1 MNADVF
7 KRKWTKFSTSVA
19 VECKEILL
27 KREAVEIA
35 KRELFENWDNSKLID
50 NEAIRSPQREIKWT
64 SLDTSYCEKWL
75 NAPAP
80 QTRRYRSLNISG
92 QFRKL
97 TTLKPLQ
104 EGVAASSTAKYNE
117 SIKDNFAK
125 QNLNP
130 FTFKGSTRLK
140 NYLKINLIKKIKNF

>member
-1 MNADVF
+1 MNADDF
-7 KRKWTKFSTSVA
+7 KTKWTKFSTSI
-19 VECKEILL
+19 EFQCKDILL
-27 KREAVEIA
+27 KREAIEIA
-35 KRELFENWDNSKLID
+35 KDELFENWDNSKLID

-64 SLDTSYCEKWL
+64 SLDPSYCGKWL

-80 QTRRYRSLNISG
+80 QTRRYRSLNLSG

-104 EGVAASSTAKYNE
+104 EGVSAYSEIKYNE

-125 QNLNP
+125 HKLNP
-130 FTFKGSTRLK
+130 FTFKGSTLLKKHLKLELITKLK
-140 NYLKINLIKKIKNF
+140 NF

>member
-1 MNADVF
+1 MNADIF
-7 KRKWTKFSTSVA
+7 KRKWTSFSNTI
-19 VECKEILL
+19 EGQCKEILL
-27 KREAVEIA
+27 KREAIEIA
-35 KRELFENWDNSKLID
+35 KDELFRNWDDSKLID

-64 SLDTSYCEKWL
+64 SLDPVYCGKWL

-80 QTRRYRSLNISG
+80 QTRRYRSLKISE

-104 EGVAASSTAKYNE
+104 EGVSAYSEVKYNE

-130 FTFKGSTRLK
+130 FTFKGSTLLKKHLKLELITKLK
-140 NYLKINLIKKIKNF
+140 NF

>member
-7 KRKWTKFSTSVA
+7 KRKWTSFSSTI
-19 VECKEILL
+19 EGQCKEILL
-27 KREAVEIA
+27 KREAIEIA
-35 KRELFENWDNSKLID
+35 KDELFRNWDDSKLID

-64 SLDTSYCEKWL
+64 SFDPVYCAKWL

-80 QTRRYRSLNISG
+80 QTRRYRSLKISE

-104 EGVAASSTAKYNE
+104 EGVSAYSEVKYNE

-130 FTFKGSTRLK
+130 FTFKGSTLLKKHLKLELITKLK
-140 NYLKINLIKKIKNF
+140 NF